1 MASNTPAKSPSH
13 RQEEDPYAQFAQ
25 VYDDWQ
31 YLYPQPFTMT
41 MRSRVLGAVQEFSV
55 PAERFCDLGCGTGI
69 FAAWWKR
76 RHEDWD
82 VYGIDQSPAMIERAR
97 AQATRS
103 SQKQSLMEW
112 GMSSH
117 SLRNAS
123 LDDMLKAAE
132 QFQSS
137 RADEPTS
144 AEQVQSS
151 QTDEPV
157 PVGQFRSSQ
166 TDVSTSAEPSDHS
179 PDSSKSGV
187 DFRVGSMTRP
197 FQLPAPMGLIT
208 CLFDGMNHLL
218 TTPDLESALANAYD
232 SLDPGGLFLFDLV
245 GEHEFADAFTGA
257 VVRKGPGL
265 VVTADSIHFHRGDR
279 LFGRTTFA
287 IFRQESLDRS
297 DSPWHRFDAE
307 ITERCWTRKEVES
320 AIESAGFKVLR
331 REVIDP
337 QSEPE
342 FLLSRSYWICR
353 RPVL

>member
-1 MASNTPAKSPSH
+1 MDSETPSKSPTH

-41 MRSRVLGAVQEFSV
+41 MRSRVLGAVREFSV
-55 PAERFCDLGCGTGI
+55 PTERFCDLGCGTGI

-76 RHEDWD
+76 RHEDWGRLRNRSVPGHD
-82 VYGIDQSPAMIERAR
+82 RTGEGA
-97 AQATRS
+97 ATRS

-132 QFQSS
+132 RFQSS
-137 RADEPTS
+137 RTDEPTS
-144 AEQVQSS
+144 
-151 QTDEPV
+151 T
-157 PVGQFRSSQ
+157 GH
-166 TDVSTSAEPSDHS
+166 SDHS

-187 DFRVGSMTRP
+187 VFRVGSMTRP
-197 FQLPAPMGLIT
+197 FELPAPMGLIT

-218 TTPDLESALANAYD
+218 TTPDFESALTRAYD

-245 GEHEFADAFTGA
+245 GEREFADAFTGA

-287 IFRQESLDRS
+287 IFRQESLERS

-331 REVIDP
+331 REDIDP
-337 QSEPE
+337 RTEPE

>member
-1 MASNTPAKSPSH
+1 MASDTPSKSPTH

-41 MRSRVLGAVQEFSV
+41 MRSRVLGAVREFSV

-82 VYGIDQSPAMIERAR
+82 VYGIDQSPAMIKQAR
-97 AQATRS
+97 GQATRS

-123 LDDMLKAAE
+123 LDEMLKAAE
-132 QFQSS
+132 QFQSRRTEEPASAEQFPS
-137 RADEPTS
+137 RQTDEPTS
-144 AEQVQSS
+144 AEQLPAS
-151 QTDEPV
+151 QTDEPAS
-157 PVGQFRSSQ
+157 PK
-166 TDVSTSAEPSDHS
+166 SADHS
-179 PDSSKSGV
+179 PDLSKSGV
-187 DFRVGSMTRP
+187 DFRIGSMTRP

-218 TTPDLESALANAYD
+218 TTPDFESALAHAHD
-232 SLDPGGLFLFDLV
+232 SLEPGGLFLFDLV
-245 GEHEFADAFTGA
+245 GEREFADAFTGA

-287 IFRQESLDRS
+287 IFRQESLDHTS
-297 DSPWHRFDAE
+297 SPWHRFDAE
-307 ITERCWTRKEVES
+307 ITERCWTRNEVES

-331 REVIDP
+331 REDIDP
-337 QSEPE
+337 KNEPE

-353 RPVL
+353 RPIL